1 MYTLKKAIAVKKTA
15 GARWGSVSIGSVPV
29 YQLFSLYRKMYITL
43 GNTFLD
49 YDVTIDMEILR
60 LRYSNVTSTFSE
72 FLVSLGDSALTPTIV
87 PPVIKPKYAVYRDA
101 FRTGYNVKPVL
112 KTVAD
117 TAQIPEADKVDLKLI
132 KTSPVTDMEVFYKN
146 CLVSV
151 NGYYH
156 STDFNGSSVFINDG
170 AKTMRKSK
178 QNQIGI
184 TSFLPIGNITNIRIT
199 EDMIYKQASNSQLS
213 KRIYVKTG
221 AVTAGKSIFLILG
234 GYLILPETG
243 SFWQTNDDTFAID
256 LSKMPFLQRVF
267 ESQQTL
273 DLSSLGLDISTT
285 DPTAINIEQLM
296 SDEVLTKYLTLS
308 QTFFCVIDAETIFT
322 NRIPIRSAG
331 TPGMMIAYSEPN
343 YPLIVGHG
351 RVAEYW
357 HVEEDGQWAVNMA
370 DSYRHNRV
378 FMTVPGSDLG
388 VINSNDTPEEFARSS
403 QGYLLEI
410 GKDF

>member
-1 MYTLKKAIAVKKTA
+1 MYTFKTAIAVAKTA

-49 YDVTIDMEILR
+49 GDVTIDMEILR
-60 LRYSNVTSTFSE
+60 LRYSTVTDTFSV
-72 FLVSLGDSALTPTIV
+72 FLVSLGDLALTPTVV

-117 TAQIPEADKVDLKLI
+117 SVQLPDADKVDLKLT
-132 KTSPVTDMEVFYKN
+132 KTTPVTDMEVFFKN

-156 STDFNGSSVFINDG
+156 STDFNGTDVFINDG

-199 EDMIYKQASNSQLS
+199 SDMIFKQAVDSDLR

-221 AVTAGKSIFLILG
+221 AITAGKTIFLILG

-256 LSKMPFLQRVF
+256 LSRMPFLQRIF

-273 DLSSLGLDISTT
+273 DLSSLGLDISSS
-285 DPTAINIEQLM
+285 DITAINIDQLM
-296 SDEVLTKYLTLS
+296 TDDVLTKYLTLS
-308 QTFFCVIDAETIFT
+308 QSFFCVINAETVFT

-331 TPGMMIAYSEPN
+331 SPGMMIAYSEPN
-343 YPLIVGHG
+343 YPLVVGHG
-351 RVAEYW
+351 RMAEYW

-378 FMTVPGSDLG
+378 FMTVPESDLT
-388 VINSNDTPEEFARSS
+388 VINSNDTPHEFARSS